1 MLIKKKLLK
10 INLECRMIRTRQG
23 MRTDP
28 SPAQRQEHPTERVGD
43 QGDDLG
49 DTTSHMP
56 KLQSQLR

>member
-1 MLIKKKLLK
+1 
-10 INLECRMIRTRQG
+10 MIRTRQV